1 MANVRLGRLQASRSY
16 VDIGRW
22 VIALAYWT
30 GAIDH
35 LSRYS
40 IEIGKYNNHRISRIS
55 QPGSRAI
62 YTILF
67 HKSSFI
73 GLAESCRLRPDLGNY
88 TRIYDLN
95 CEILLTRLVDR
106 IADLRVRIVRL
117 AALSWK

>member
-55 QPGSRAI
+55 QPALAPYI
-62 YTILF
+62 Q
-67 HKSSFI
+67 SSFI
-73 GLAESCRLRPDLGNY
+73 KAHS
-88 TRIYDLN
+88 
-95 CEILLTRLVDR
+95 
-106 IADLRVRIVRL
+106 
-117 AALSWK
+117 